1 LKTLDKEERPMETT
15 ITLPNPYVSGPSLSQ
30 AAGRKVYGL
39 SSPDP
44 LSLSPRQTEALL
56 PSALNPVG
64 QGDGQQ
70 DVSSNKQEQSR
81 LEDIRQM
88 ADKANAYM
96 QMADTHLEFKVSQD
110 TGQVIIT
117 VVNSSTNEVIRQ
129 IPQQS
134 LSRFSKQL
142 SQMRGL
148 LFEAQG

>member
-1 LKTLDKEERPMETT
+1 METT
-15 ITLPNPYVSGPSLSQ
+15 ITLNNPYPSLSGPSLSQ

-39 SSPDP
+39 SSPDHV
-44 LSLSPRQTEALL
+44 SLSPRQTEALM
-56 PSALNPVG
+56 PAALDPAG

-70 DVSSNKQEQSR
+70 EVSSNKQEQSR

-110 TGQVIIT
+110 TGQVTIS
-117 VVNSSTNEVIRQ
+117 VVNSGTNEIIRQ
-129 IPQQS
+129 IPVES
-134 LSRFSKQL
+134 LTRFSEQM

-148 LFEAQG
+148 LFEVSG